1 MRGESIKSP
10 GMSNEIDSTPPIGAA
25 PENEDF
31 QHPWIISAIVSA
43 ICFVIGFVILY
54 SSKLW
59 TNFAQWADWPFLFYT
74 AILTPVLMGFYTY
87 GIYRMVVMF
96 FPPKNAK

>member
-1 MRGESIKSP
+1 MNDNI
-10 GMSNEIDSTPPIGAA
+10 PPIGAA

-31 QHPWIISAIVSA
+31 QHPWIISIIVST
-43 ICFVIGFVILY
+43 ICFGVGFVILY
-54 SSKLW
+54 TSRLW

-87 GIYRMVVMF
+87 GVYRCIELLFRKDKPAAPMGEH
-96 FPPKNAK
+96 P

>member
-1 MRGESIKSP
+1 MIF
-10 GMSNEIDSTPPIGAA
+10 MSNTSDSTPPIGAA

-43 ICFVIGFVILY
+43 LCFGIGFVLLY
-54 SSKLW
+54 TSRIWSNL
-59 TNFAQWADWPFLFYT
+59 AQWADWPFLFYT

-87 GIYRMVVMF
+87 GVYRVLEILF
-96 FPPKNAK
+96 RRKTK